1 MLTDCFVFF
10 FNGTLLLADRV
21 CPRLIKRG
29 GLALTGDSPRSQPRA
44 ETLTETVRAA
54 LALAQDGHPAVGGRT
69 ALREALNGA
78 VVAGAAGA
86 GVGFP
91 GVSHQQH
98 VSVVGDA
105 VLLLAAVHRQ
115 QGALGLICRCTRVQ
129 TGFRQTGLSSQLQ
142 RRRPCPANVH

>member
-1 MLTDCFVFF
+1 M
-10 FNGTLLLADRV
+10 
-21 CPRLIKRG
+21 
-29 GLALTGDSPRSQPRA
+29 
-44 ETLTETVRAA
+44 RAA

-69 ALREALNGA
+69 ALREALNGP

-98 VSVVGDA
+98 VSVVGYA

-115 QGALGLICRCTRVQ
+115 QGALAVICRRTRVQ
-129 TGFRQTGLSSQLQ
+129 TGLA
-142 RRRPCPANVH
+142 RRPAKAMGQTNFIINA